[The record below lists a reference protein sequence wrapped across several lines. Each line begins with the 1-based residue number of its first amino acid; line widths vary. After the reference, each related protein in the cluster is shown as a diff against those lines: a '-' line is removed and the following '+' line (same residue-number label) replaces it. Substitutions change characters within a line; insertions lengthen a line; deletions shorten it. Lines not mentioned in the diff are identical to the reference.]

1 MEQKN
6 KNECN
11 ENINNFNNAL
21 IAISKSNRGETLFGK
36 LFPPAMFWFS
46 LISVVYPSSFFQVLT
61 LAFLHDTHEAPI
73 RASKL

>member
-1 MEQKN
+1 MQRKHQQLQQCAQRNFKN
-6 KNECN
+6 
-11 ENINNFNNAL
+11 
-21 IAISKSNRGETLFGK
+21 NRGETLFGK

-46 LISVVYPSSFFQVLT
+46 LISVVYPSSFVQVLT